1 MINYYDPTTDTFC
14 VAEELGQAEVL
25 ANGTQLI
32 KVRDTETQAIIWIP
46 DNWITC

>member
-14 VAEELGQAEVL
+14 TAEELGQAAVL

-32 KVRDTETQAIIWIP
+32 KVRDTETKAIIWIP
-46 DNWITC
+46 DNWIAC